1 MANPKRPPSRE
12 VRRLREELRRLMERW
27 DAVIRRGTELERDL
41 AQGLAQLRESRAAET
56 LRAIPVTQAEHPD
69 GAIRTAALEKAG
81 IHTMAEVL
89 GYSRKE
95 LVEIPGF
102 GETSAERILDAADRM
117 LEAARQSV
125 RLHLGQDDPAA
136 LPVLRTVYRA
146 LRERPMAAQAAEQAG
161 ELRSRAKVLE
171 QESLPASG
179 FFRWLFASRPQR
191 ERAAAAVEDIRA
203 LLESETA
210 RQLARWEQE
219 SAQADAAGES
229 EILREFEEQ
238 AAAYY
243 TAVENI
249 TGASLPDTAAHGALS
264 DELIQAVESFPL
276 DTSRLRVT
284 LRRYQTFGA
293 KYALCQ
299 KRTLIGDEMGL
310 GKTIEAIAVMAH
322 LAARGSG
329 KFLIVCPAG
338 VLINWCR
345 EIGKHSSVPV
355 LRLYGDDREELCTR
369 WLSEGGAGVTT
380 YETLQRLP
388 LEGLEHL
395 DLLIADEAH
404 YVKNPEARRTAA
416 LTALAQKAERVL
428 YLTGTPLENRVEEMC
443 FLLSTLS
450 PETAAKAR
458 ELSDMAG
465 AEPFR
470 QAIAPVYL
478 RRRREDVLTELPEL
492 TEVED
497 WCEQTP
503 AEAEVYRQ
511 AVQAGSFMAMRQAGW
526 SSTDTGKA
534 RRLLELCEDAE
545 EDGRRVLIFTFFRD
559 TMAQVR
565 RLLGDR
571 CPGEIHGGVSP
582 EERQRILDEFA
593 HSPAGTALCCQ
604 VTAGGVGLNIQA
616 ASLVIFCEP
625 QLKPSTE
632 TQAISRAYRMGQTRS
647 VLVHRL
653 LTEDTVDEAIT
664 ALLRQK
670 QALFDE
676 YADRS
681 AAGDAQTRTEQEW
694 ITRTVAGEQARL
706 GLVPAPESPSPSN

>member
-1 MANPKRPPSRE
+1 M
-12 VRRLREELRRLMERW
+12 
-27 DAVIRRGTELERDL
+27 
-41 AQGLAQLRESRAAET
+41 
-56 LRAIPVTQAEHPD
+56 
-69 GAIRTAALEKAG
+69 
-81 IHTMAEVL
+81 
-89 GYSRKE
+89 
-95 LVEIPGF
+95 
-102 GETSAERILDAADRM
+102 
-117 LEAARQSV
+117 
-125 RLHLGQDDPAA
+125 
-136 LPVLRTVYRA
+136 
-146 LRERPMAAQAAEQAG
+146 
-161 ELRSRAKVLE
+161 
-171 QESLPASG
+171 
-179 FFRWLFASRPQR
+179 
-191 ERAAAAVEDIRA
+191 
-203 LLESETA
+203 
-210 RQLARWEQE
+210 
-219 SAQADAAGES
+219 
-229 EILREFEEQ
+229 
-238 AAAYY
+238 
-243 TAVENI
+243 
-249 TGASLPDTAAHGALS
+249 
-264 DELIQAVESFPL
+264 
-276 DTSRLRVT
+276 
-284 LRRYQTFGA
+284 
-293 KYALCQ
+293 
-299 KRTLIGDEMGL
+299 
-310 GKTIEAIAVMAH
+310 
-322 LAARGSG
+322 
-329 KFLIVCPAG
+329 
-338 VLINWCR
+338 
-345 EIGKHSSVPV
+345 PV

-478 RRRREDVLTELPEL
+478 RRRREDVLAELPEL

-559 TMAQVR
+559 TMVQVR

>member
-56 LRAIPVTQAEHPD
+56 LREIPVTQAEHPD

-89 GYSRKE
+89 GYSRQE

-191 ERAAAAVEDIRA
+191 ERAAAAVESIRA

-243 TAVENI
+243 TAVEDL

-264 DELIQAVESFPL
+264 DE
-276 DTSRLRVT
+276 
-284 LRRYQTFGA
+284 
-293 KYALCQ
+293 
-299 KRTLIGDEMGL
+299 LIGDEMGL

-322 LAARGSG
+322 LAAQGSG